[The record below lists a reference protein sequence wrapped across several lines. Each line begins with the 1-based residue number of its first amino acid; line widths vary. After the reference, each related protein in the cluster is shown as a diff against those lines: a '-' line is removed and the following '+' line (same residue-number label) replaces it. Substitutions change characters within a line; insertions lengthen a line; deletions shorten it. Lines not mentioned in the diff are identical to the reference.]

1 MEISSES
8 QNQKTSR
15 WQRAT
20 HELSLFLKEDLV
32 ALDKMLKAVQASAA
46 CEVFPMI
53 WKALRQLQVK
63 RKQLD
68 KLNKKL
74 DKFQPQEFRK
84 DLVYSWQIRPS

>member
-1 MEISSES
+1 
-8 QNQKTSR
+8 
-15 WQRAT
+15 
-20 HELSLFLKEDLV
+20 
-32 ALDKMLKAVQASAA
+32 MLKAVQASAA

-84 DLVYSWQIRPS
+84 DLVYSWQIRPSYHISYATDHKAQTIYVTYLCI